1 MADTVGALRKIPF
14 SAKAFGL
21 GLGVAAMIYLAL
33 GVYLAMN
40 GAATIAKRQEKLASQ
55 TIAIERA
62 GHTPPP
68 PAEPAEQPHEMFG
81 PPEPGVVAETPPPV
95 MPPET
100 VLAETPPA
108 AEIPTATQPATTP
121 LETAPPKTIPE
132 ITLPAVP
139 IDGLYED
146 TADGRLPVI
155 RKNDKLTPFNA
166 YKRPFKAPAPGVPV
180 ISIVVMDL
188 GISDNG
194 TQAAL
199 NDLPPDVS
207 VAINSYASNPDFW
220 SNEARTKGHETWI
233 EMPVESDLYPLND
246 SGPQTLLINAVEK
259 QNLNK
264 LNWTLSRTSGYAG
277 VITGYQPALMKSDSD
292 SRPILKAIYSRG
304 LGFVDG
310 EPQPT
315 EMGELMAEETNS
327 PYAHNNIWID
337 IPPASD
343 HIAVSLRQLEVLAQ
357 GNGSAV
363 GFIHTSPISLKML
376 QSWLKTLPE
385 KGIVLAPLSA
395 QTDIKP
401 K

>member
-1 MADTVGALRKIPF
+1 MTEAAGTSRKISF
-14 SAKAFGL
+14 SARAFGL

-55 TIAIERA
+55 TIAIARGDPA
-62 GHTPPP
+62 PPTP
-68 PAEPAEQPHEMFG
+68 EPVEQPREMFG
-81 PPEPGVVAETPPPV
+81 PPAPGIAETPVTPPPV
-95 MPPET
+95 VAPSET
-100 VLAETPPA
+100 ALTETPRVTETPPA
-108 AEIPTATQPATTP
+108 AEIPVAAES
-121 LETAPPKTIPE
+121 ETAPAA
-132 ITLPAVP
+132 LPAVP
-139 IDGLYED
+139 VDGLYED

-155 RKNDKLTPFNA
+155 RENDKLTPFNA

-207 VAINSYASNPDFW
+207 VAINSYAPNPDFW
-220 SNEARTKGHETWI
+220 SNEARAKGHETWI

-277 VITGYQPALMKSDSD
+277 VVTGYQPALMKSDSD

-315 EMGELMAEETNS
+315 ELGELMAAESNS

-337 IPPASD
+337 IPPTPD
-343 HIAVSLRQLEVLAQ
+343 HIAISLRQLEVLAQ
-357 GNGSAV
+357 GNGSAI
-363 GFIHTSPISLKML
+363 GFIHTSPISLKTL
-376 QSWLKTLPE
+376 QSWFKTLPE
-385 KGIVLAPLSA
+385 KGIVLAPLSV
-395 QTDIKP
+395 QTEMKA